1 MKKSL
6 LPLLMCAMLLVA
18 CNSDSPNGNKKLTVP
33 NTGTFLMPSDESEI
47 TLWFTLINGTEND
60 VVEYYTTAEWLTV
73 TDVTTKVEDGNLEGT
88 ATCTLSKNDEGVYR
102 KGEVCFV
109 YENQTVKVFIEQDD
123 SPTLPQVG
131 SY

>member
-18 CNSDSPNGNKKLTVP
+18 CNSDSPYDNKVLKVP
-33 NTGTFLMPSDESEI
+33 HTATFLMPSDEFKT

-60 VVEYYTTAEWLTV
+60 VVEYYTTADWLTV
-73 TDVTTKVEDGNLEGT
+73 TDVTTKVENGNLEGT
-88 ATCTLSKNDEGVYR
+88 ATCIVSKNDEGVYR

-109 YENQTVKVFIEQDD
+109 YEYQIIKVFFEQDD
-123 SPTLPQVG
+123 SPTLPEPM
-131 SY
+131 

>member
-18 CNSDSPNGNKKLTVP
+18 CNSDSPYDNKVLKVP
-33 NTGTFLMPSDESEI
+33 HTGTYLTPSDEFKT
-47 TLWFTLINGTEND
+47 TLWFTVINGTEND

-73 TDVTTKVEDGNLEGT
+73 TDVTTKVENGNLEGT
-88 ATCTLSKNDEGVYR
+88 ATCIVSKNDEGVYR

-109 YENQTVKVFIEQDD
+109 YEYQIIKVFFEQDD
-123 SPTLPQVG
+123 SPTLPEPM
-131 SY
+131 

>member
-18 CNSDSPNGNKKLTVP
+18 CNSDSPYDNKVLKVP
-33 NTGTFLMPSDESEI
+33 HTGTFLAPSDEFKT
-47 TLWFTLINGTEND
+47 TLWFTVINGTEND

-88 ATCTLSKNDEGVYR
+88 ATCIVSKNDEGVYR

-109 YENQTVKVFIEQDD
+109 YEYQIIKVFFEQDD
-123 SPTLPQVG
+123 SPTLPEPM
-131 SY
+131 

>member
-18 CNSDSPNGNKKLTVP
+18 CNSDSPYDNKVLKVP
-33 NTGTFLMPSDESEI
+33 HTGTLLIPSDEFKT

-60 VVEYYTTAEWLTV
+60 VVEYYTTADWLTV
-73 TDVTTKVEDGNLEGT
+73 TDVTTKVENGNLEGT
-88 ATCTLSKNDEGVYR
+88 ATCIVSKNDEGVYR

-109 YENQTVKVFIEQDD
+109 YEYQIIKVFFEQDD
-123 SPTLPQVG
+123 SPTLPEPM
-131 SY
+131 